1 MTSGDENKRTDL
13 FGEAAAKPLFG
24 EDDSVPAGKPLFD
37 NDFSDPGDAA
47 FVKSLFGDSEE
58 EDEPVSLD
66 DFQEYDNIPDAAE
79 SEVDAEADENIYYEE
94 AENAPEEAPEEIIE
108 EPVSVQEPVP
118 AEELAPAQE
127 SVPAEEP
134 VTASDMFAEPEPQE
148 TKPPFS
154 EDMFGTEEDPI
165 PPPAFTIPAEKVAL
179 PGELESM
186 SLGTLMAYARETV
199 GFTPENVFVGTKIN
213 EKFLLAIEHDQFD
226 KLPSGAFPGVYVR
239 ALCSFYHLEKNVC
252 EIAQKKAAAYCTAC
266 RPPDEVYNTLP
277 QHAVINKEEQEK
289 FRRVITIAGIAVL
302 AIITLI
308 VVLVTVAAVKKNNAQ
323 NAIPVVSPVK
333 MEELEQL
340 DPASPQVITTEL
352 DVPR

>member
-1 MTSGDENKRTDL
+1 MTSGDDKKRTDL

-24 EDDSVPAGKPLFD
+24 DEPVPAGKPLFD
-37 NDFSDPGDAA
+37 NEFTDPGDAA
-47 FVKSLFGDSEE
+47 FVKPLFGDAEE
-58 EDEPVSLD
+58 EEEPVSLD
-66 DFQEYDNIPDAAE
+66 DFQEFDNVPESAE
-79 SEVDAEADENIYYEE
+79 VEEDTESIVYEE
-94 AENAPEEAPEEIIE
+94 AEEAPAETSEETE
-108 EPVSVQEPVP
+108 E
-118 AEELAPAQE
+118 
-127 SVPAEEP
+127 VPAEEP
-134 VTASDMFAEPEPQE
+134 EPAENNLFAEPAAQE

-154 EDMFGTEEDPI
+154 DDMFGVEEAPL
-165 PPPAFTIPAEKVAL
+165 PEPTFTIPAEKVAL

-199 GFTPENVFVGTKIN
+199 GFTPENVYDGTKIN

-226 KLPSGAFPGVYVR
+226 KLPSGAFPGAYVR
-239 ALCSFYHLEKNVC
+239 ALCSFYHLENRVC

-277 QHAVINKEEQEK
+277 KHAVINKEEQEK
-289 FRRVITIAGIAVL
+289 FRRLITVAGIAVL

-308 VVLVTVAAVKKNNAQ
+308 VVLVTISAIRKSNEKAV
-323 NAIPVVSPVK
+323 PVVSPVK

-340 DPASPQVITTEL
+340 DPAPPQAITTEL